1 MTARWSA
8 APEAAD
14 ARAFVRRRSA
24 TTLAGFG
31 ASLGIGLGVAWVLLA
46 CDPGAVAS
54 PATAGSDLARAEGS
68 DALGPAA
75 SGPRDGEARG
85 TAASAPSTS
94 DAIRA
99 AREVAQ
105 RRMLHADD
113 ALQPDL
119 PPLGEREP
127 SGMPGHFVPVL
138 PAKPRVDPL
147 IAYYEALDRL
157 QDGGELDGKVRL
169 AFYGASGTASDLWTG
184 YVRAYLQ
191 ARFGSGGPGFVSLV
205 PHTKWSNHSDVVQT
219 ASKHW
224 EKHHPQLQSARL
236 EGASSHFGWGLV
248 TMRSATP
255 GAWAEL
261 RPTKKNADA
270 DFASIEIWALSKP
283 GGGSFE
289 VYVDG
294 ASQGVVATDAP
305 APTPTYHGFEA
316 SPGPHTLRVEL
327 RGDGEVELF
336 GAVIESSHAG
346 VVLDTLGFDGARGSA
361 HLAADETTWAEHLK
375 HRAPDLFV
383 LSYGSNES
391 KDETEPLEQYRERYR
406 QVLARFRR
414 QAPGVACVVA
424 GPADYPRVETDGIY
438 RRPRLDEIIAVQEVL
453 AREAGCGFWPARDF
467 MGGVNSMAAWVA
479 HDPPLGR
486 SDHLHMTR
494 HGYVRMGMALS
505 DALMV
510 GYDSKPR

>member
-1 MTARWSA
+1 MATSRTAPPRRGRSGNRR
-8 APEAAD
+8 
-14 ARAFVRRRSA
+14 RAGACATFVRLG
-24 TTLAGFG
+24 LA
-31 ASLGIGLGVAWVLLA
+31 AVVLAA
-46 CDPGAVAS
+46 CDPGVVAT
-54 PATAGSDLARAEGS
+54 PLAPEADTPGTK
-68 DALGPAA
+68 A
-75 SGPRDGEARG
+75 SGGAELVATDAAAQPPSKPPVPALPR
-85 TAASAPSTS
+85 APVTT
-94 DAIRA
+94 DDVRV

-113 ALQPDL
+113 ALLPDL
-119 PPLGEREP
+119 PPLGERDP
-127 SGMPGHFVPVL
+127 TGMPGHFVPIH
-138 PAKPRVDPL
+138 PAKPKVDPL
-147 IAYYEALDRL
+147 LGYYEALDRL
-157 QDGGELDGKVRL
+157 SDGADLDGKVRL

-191 ARFGSGGPGFVSLV
+191 ARFGDGGPGFVSLV
-205 PHTKWSNHSDVVQT
+205 PHTKWSNHTEVVQT

-236 EGASSHFGWGLV
+236 EGASPHFGWGLV
-248 TMRSATP
+248 TMRTATP

-261 RPTKKNADA
+261 RPTKKNTDA

-289 VYVDG
+289 VFIDGVSAGTVDT
-294 ASQGVVATDAP
+294 S
-305 APTPTYHGFEA
+305 APTPTPSYHGFEA
-316 SPGPHTLRVEL
+316 SAGPHTLRVEV

-336 GAVIESSHAG
+336 GAVIESSRPG
-346 VVLDTLGFDGARGSA
+346 IVLDTLGFDGARGSA
-361 HLAADETTWAEHLK
+361 LLANDEDTWADHLK
-375 HRAPDLFV
+375 RRAPDLFV
-383 LSYGSNES
+383 FSYGSNES

-414 QAPGVACVVA
+414 QAPSVACVVA
-424 GPADYPRVETDGIY
+424 GPADYPRVEADGIY

-479 HDPPLGR
+479 HEPPLGR